1 MQIVTKDYQGQAIT
15 YQDDGW
21 FNATQAAAKFGKRA
35 VDWLA
40 LQSTKEYIAEYIAA
54 FKAHNPEVRKTHFAK
69 RGVDSMSLDIMIDLE
84 TLGTTADAVIV
95 SIGAVRFDLEATPG
109 TPFASADDCF
119 YVVCSV
125 DSQADRH
132 ISRATQEWWWQQSEQ
147 ARSVFDQPSTNIT
160 LALIGLGAF
169 ICCTLSRPNV
179 WSNGADFDLPMLA
192 HAYRQ
197 YGVALPWKPYAGRC
211 YRTYKNLPGA
221 RAIPMQRAGT
231 HHNAL
236 DDAIDQAQHLCA
248 IHQALFGAQGG
259 AA

>member
-1 MQIVTKDYQGQAIT
+1 
-15 YQDDGW
+15 
-21 FNATQAAAKFGKRA
+21 
-35 VDWLA
+35 
-40 LQSTKEYIAEYIAA
+40 
-54 FKAHNPEVRKTHFAK
+54 
-69 RGVDSMSLDIMIDLE
+69 MSLDVMIDLE

-95 SIGAVRFDLEATPG
+95 SIGAVRFDINAAPG

-119 YVVCSV
+119 YIVCSV
-125 DSQADRH
+125 GSQADRH
-132 ISRATQEWWWQQSEQ
+132 ISRATQEWWWQQSPQ
-147 ARSVFDQPSTNIT
+147 ARDVFDQPSTDIT
-160 LALIGLGAF
+160 LALVGLGAF
-169 ICCTLSRPNV
+169 ISATPGKPNV

-221 RAIPMQRAGT
+221 RAITVPRAGE

-236 DDAIDQAQHLCA
+236 DDAIYQAQHLQA
-248 IHQALFGAQGG
+248 IHAALFGKTGG